1 MQSARLLKRRGR
13 GAIWQRRED
22 DFNLWSEKN
31 RVEKLRHIP
40 RRPVKTTQGDEVE
53 RLRPVKPFQAAG
65 HRSSFTRYR
74 PLIAIKPR

>member
-1 MQSARLLKRRGR
+1 MQSARLLKPRGR

-40 RRPVKTTQGDEVE
+40 RRPVKTTQGDEVQ
-53 RLRPVKPFQAAG
+53 LSCLLV
-65 HRSSFTRYR
+65 SSQSRR
-74 PLIAIKPR
+74 HGPMLLGGSNSCL